1 MRRLLEIAADGV
13 GSALAAQAGGADRVE
28 LFADLASGGL
38 TPSHATLAISRD
50 RVRLPLFVLIRPRA
64 GDFLYGGWE
73 ADVMLRDIQHCRA
86 LGMDGVVLGALT
98 AEGEVDVALC
108 RELVAAAG
116 GLPVTF
122 HRAFDAAR
130 DLPEALETVIG
141 LGCARVLS
149 SGGHGS
155 AVEGADV
162 LAGMVQRSAGRIGII
177 AGAGLAAS
185 NIADV
190 AQRSGCTELH
200 ASAKALKRSAMG
212 HHNRALSG
220 LALDHQQS
228 DATQVAALRAAL
240 DALPDWR

>member
-1 MRRLLEIAADGV
+1 MRRLLEIASDGV

-38 TPSHATLAISRD
+38 TPSHAALAVTRD

-64 GDFLYGGWE
+64 GDFLYRDWE
-73 ADVMLRDIQHCRA
+73 AEVMLRDIQHCRA

-98 AEGEVDVALC
+98 AAGDVDVALC

-116 GLPVTF
+116 DLQVTF

-130 DLPEALETVIG
+130 DLPEALEAVIG

-149 SGGHGS
+149 SGGRGS
-155 AVEGADV
+155 AVEGADA
-162 LAGMVQRSAGRIGII
+162 LADMVQRSAGRIGVI

-190 AQRSGCTELH
+190 ALRTGCMELH
-200 ASAKALKRSAMG
+200 ASAKAVQHSAMH
-212 HHNRALSG
+212 HHNSALTG
-220 LALDHQQS
+220 LALEYAQS
-228 DATQVAALRAAL
+228 DAAQVSALRAAL
-240 DALPDWR
+240 DALADAD